1 MSSETMGKISE
12 RGTASE
18 RRDLRDSSRRV
29 TKDVEVILDI
39 SRGDFVFTTQ
49 PGALRRIIMNLF
61 GNSLKYTEK
70 GVIVVSLTLSDVD
83 DSSAHLH
90 EALLEVG
97 VKDTGKGISSEYL
110 RSHLFTP
117 FSQEDTL
124 ATGVGLG
131 LSIVKSIVNMLN
143 GTIDIKSQVGVGTE
157 VYVRIP
163 LTRLPG
169 AATTEST
176 PSTVASSGS
185 ISTCMQGLQ
194 SDYCGKYVAL
204 YVGHNERTTSNRNG
218 DRVRV
223 LHTYVTEWFGLKAA
237 SRSDPLDLIIV
248 DERDLSELLS
258 THLRKYP
265 TVVLCGASPL
275 RSGSQ
280 SQKPPVMEFVSK
292 PFGPYKL
299 AKAVYTCLERAK
311 GNIQVDHEVDP
322 TMTFPGES
330 PIGSE
335 ADTIIPELGALNLSS
350 QVSSRSPFTEHQSK
364 NERRE
369 FPFPADS
376 PSPVGASQ
384 VSKGDG
390 TGTNQRLTP
399 DLVRRDSRRPELTQ
413 RATEPMINN
422 RSIYTKTTAT
432 SSAVTKSGEVATS
445 TAAQATAEIAEPIIA
460 TQTEPKTHSLGSTKP
475 MTSSSDNKDRPPRLL
490 LVDDNKI
497 NLRLLETFMR
507 KRKYKFVDSAED
519 GQLAVNATESNN
531 EGYDIIFM
539 GEPRLDPSSSS
550 PNVSLV
556 IHSSS
561 LPLFF
566 SLFPSRFPRAELI
579 KQQDISMPVMN
590 GFEATRAIREIEQTR
605 NAIIQGLGNSDS
617 AREKRALI
625 IALTGLASSRDQSEA
640 FNSGVDL
647 FLTKPVSFK
656 EVGRILD
663 NWEKQN
669 GGRGSE
675 VLP

>member
-61 GNSLKYTEK
+61 GNSLKYTDK
-70 GVIVVSLTLSDVD
+70 GVISVKLTLSDVD
-83 DSSAHLH
+83 EDSSAHSH
-90 EALLEVG
+90 EKLLEVSI
-97 VKDTGKGISSEYL
+97 KDTGKGISSEYL

-143 GTIDIKSQVGVGTE
+143 GTIDIESQVGVGTE

-163 LTRLPG
+163 LMRLPG
-169 AATTEST
+169 TATTEST
-176 PSTVASSGS
+176 PSTVTSSGS
-185 ISTCMQGLQ
+185 VSTCMQGLQ
-194 SDYCGKYVAL
+194 SDHCGKYAAL
-204 YVGHNERTTSNRNG
+204 YVGQNERATSNRNR

-248 DERDLSELLS
+248 DERDLPELLS

-275 RSGSQ
+275 RTESQ
-280 SQKPPVMEFVSK
+280 LQRPSVMEFVSK

-299 AKAVYTCLERAK
+299 AKAVYTCLEKAK
-311 GNIQVDHEVDP
+311 GSIENEVDP
-322 TMTFPGES
+322 IMTFPGES
-330 PIGSE
+330 PVGSD
-335 ADTIIPELGALNLSS
+335 ADTIIPELGALNLSL

-376 PSPVGASQ
+376 PSPTVASAG
-384 VSKGDG
+384 SKGDG
-390 TGTNQRLTP
+390 TGTDQRLTP
-399 DLVRRDSRRPELTQ
+399 DLVRRDSRRPKLTQ

-422 RSIYTKTTAT
+422 TGIYIKMTAT

-460 TQTEPKTHSLGSTKP
+460 TQPELETHSLSSKKP
-475 MTSSSDNKDRPPRLL
+475 SASSSDDKDRPPRLL

-507 KRKYKFVDSAED
+507 KRKYSLVDSAEN
-519 GQLAVNATESNN
+519 GQLAVNAAESSK
-531 EGYDIIFM
+531 ESYDIIFM
-539 GEPRLDPSSSS
+539 GEPQS
-550 PNVSLV
+550 P
-556 IHSSS
+556 
-561 LPLFF
+561 FF
-566 SLFPSRFPRAELI
+566 
-579 KQQDISMPVMN
+579 
-590 GFEATRAIREIEQTR
+590 
-605 NAIIQGLGNSDS
+605 
-617 AREKRALI
+617 
-625 IALTGLASSRDQSEA
+625 
-640 FNSGVDL
+640 
-647 FLTKPVSFK
+647 
-656 EVGRILD
+656 
-663 NWEKQN
+663 
-669 GGRGSE
+669 
-675 VLP
+675 